1 MTKFEIKLVWFFF
14 KKEIIVFLKDL
25 FNYFKKIETEGFL
38 SLEEDL
44 EKKDKIFQ
52 LVFNDICVVKG
63 SKFSINK
70 LSFKD
75 KYKYICCYYFFDYAI
90 KEYPKTK
97 KFMLELIPDKYIQLF
112 EETLWK
118 KN

>member
-1 MTKFEIKLVWFFF
+1 MTKFEIKLVWLFF
-14 KKEIIVFLKDL
+14 KKEIIAFLKEL
-25 FNYFKKIETEGFL
+25 FSYSNKIETEGFL

-52 LVFNDICVVKG
+52 LVFNDICVIKG

-90 KEYPKTK
+90 VWLSGQNKEK
-97 KFMLELIPDKYIQLF
+97 L
-112 EETLWK
+112 
-118 KN
+118 

>member
-14 KKEIIVFLKDL
+14 KKEIVVFLKDL
-25 FNYFKKIETEGFL
+25 FSCSKKIETEGFL

-44 EKKDKIFQ
+44 EKKDKIFK
-52 LVFNDICVVKG
+52 LVFNDICVAKG

-75 KYKYICCYYFFDYAI
+75 KYKYICCYYFF
-90 KEYPKTK
+90 
-97 KFMLELIPDKYIQLF
+97 
-112 EETLWK
+112 
-118 KN
+118 